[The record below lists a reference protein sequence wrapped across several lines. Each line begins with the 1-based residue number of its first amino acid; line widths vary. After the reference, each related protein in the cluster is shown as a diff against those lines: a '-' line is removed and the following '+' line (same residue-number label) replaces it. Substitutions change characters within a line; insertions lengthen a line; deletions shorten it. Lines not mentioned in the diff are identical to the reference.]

1 MAALLED
8 GAIESEEIFLLSCI
22 LKKSFKMEVAEKL
35 HGFLSYTIFGGI
47 TAGFICRFGM

>member
-8 GAIESEEIFLLSCI
+8 GAIESEEILFAF

-47 TAGFICRFGM
+47 AAGFICRFGM